1 MDPIT
6 ALQALIDSLGGEW
19 FTHAITTAPI
29 QFATFVLIVIFVSF
43 TAGYSVKGKQLHD
56 KESELEKTKTDL
68 NSKQAEIDLLNQKH
82 KTELSD
88 IAFRHQKEI
97 SDLQNVSQKLETDLV
112 SANSKADRAI
122 EEAKEKFNTEIA
134 IEKIRI
140 ENALFGYI
148 PTDLWEENHE
158 LNENTLVFEIAK
170 ESQGTGTRYA
180 ANRLRNVIRN
190 AFEQSGKKILI
201 DFDNTSIV
209 TSSYADELL
218 GKMIEEVGFVKYMTY
233 FSITNVSPINEMMI
247 NEALKRHFNIG
258 Q

>member
-140 ENALFGYI
+140 ENENKLKEKSR
-148 PTDLWEENHE
+148 LREEQRNKEKLEHE
-158 LNENTLVFEIAK
+158 AKQLEQKRIENFKRLDYDVKTLIAKAYFLGEFVAK
-170 ESQGTGTRYA
+170 ESFIEYRFEYVDPLDYLNYETRLDGDHYTL
-180 ANRLRNVIRN
+180 ND
-190 AFEQSGKKILI
+190 ETK
-201 DFDNTSIV
+201 
-209 TSSYADELL
+209 ELL
-218 GKMIEEVGFVKYMTY
+218 DNHPEL
-233 FSITNVSPINEMMI
+233 VSQFDKEMF
-247 NEALKRHFNIG
+247 E
-258 Q
+258 